1 VLGGFEAFRRLQM
14 LSTNSQIPI
23 LVYTS
28 LSPDQVLR
36 RDVAD
41 RAGPG
46 IALYP
51 GCMPITGTYERV
63 SGRIPGS
70 PGEVPDPVAVEPLDP
85 GVFGV
90 LLSLEAD
97 APGFLAELVAE
108 FRDSALRRVTAL
120 RDAVRTGD
128 AEALKFAAHSLRGSC
143 GTLGA
148 SGMAAL
154 AARLEDLPPASPEE
168 GLPIV
173 DRLQAEYEVVRRAL
187 DRHVPAAPRS

>member
-1 VLGGFEAFRRLQM
+1 
-14 LSTNSQIPI
+14 
-23 LVYTS
+23 
-28 LSPDQVLR
+28 
-36 RDVAD
+36 
-41 RAGPG
+41 
-46 IALYP
+46 
-51 GCMPITGTYERV
+51 MPITGPCLRI
-63 SGRIPGS
+63 SGCVPGS
-70 PGEVPDPVAVEPLDP
+70 SGDVPDTSATEPLDP

-90 LLSLEAD
+90 LRSLEAD

-108 FRDSALRRVTAL
+108 FRESALRRVAAL

-128 AEALKFAAHSLRGSC
+128 TAALKLAAHSLRGSC

-173 DRLQAEYEVVRRAL
+173 DRLHAEYEAVRRAL
-187 DRHVPAAPRS
+187 DRQVPVAPHA